1 MFGRKNVY
9 HLYKN
14 TPYPLVRRNSGVPGS
29 FADRITD
36 EILYE
41 VSKLN
46 TEQIKRFDNWLQG
59 HFDENNF
66 DFADSPR
73 EERLRIWLNLQTPM
87 LLLREYEILLKQ
99 LEYFGRDNEASN

>member
-9 HLYKN
+9 HLDKN

-41 VSKLN
+41 AGKLN
-46 TEQIKRFDNWLQG
+46 AEQTKRFNDWLEA
-59 HFDENNF
+59 HFDEYNF
-66 DFADSPR
+66 DFADSSR
-73 EERLRIWLNLQTPM
+73 QERLRIWLNLQTPM